1 MWNNQTGS
9 IGENKMWNFLK
20 EISTN
25 GDMQTMDV
33 VYPASPLMLYTNPE
47 LLRLLLIPVLNCKHT
62 NCSLAKCSAC
72 TDQMRV

>member
-1 MWNNQTGS
+1 
-9 IGENKMWNFLK
+9 MWNFLK

-47 LLRLLLIPVLNCKHT
+47 LLRLLLIPVLNC
-62 NCSLAKCSAC
+62 
-72 TDQMRV
+72 